1 MSNKKSLQIKDV
13 ISLADFASAE
23 ISYEKESG
31 VRAVLNRPKDTPPV
45 ISQHQMW
52 VGHKLFAVFELKLT
66 AQLYFHFIFYSFL
79 FRIYFYFYKKIVKV
93 ELNLAQL

>member
-45 ISQHQMW
+45 ISQHQM
-52 VGHKLFAVFELKLT
+52 
-66 AQLYFHFIFYSFL
+66 
-79 FRIYFYFYKKIVKV
+79 
-93 ELNLAQL
+93 